1 MNKKIN
7 ILTIVSSSLVIA
19 VMSAMFFVTPSKS
32 VSQKENRALSQAP
45 NFSVEQLFSGEYT
58 SDLASYISDQFP
70 ARDEFV
76 SVKAYSELALGKGE
90 NNGVI
95 YTDNDIL
102 IARDEINENRLSEN
116 LQAIADFKKATG
128 ARVCVAVLPRSVDV
142 FSEYLPQ
149 SYPTQENEKLWQD
162 YYDLANK
169 HGVIAPNL
177 YDKLC
182 LGNNYYHTDHHY
194 NIYGAYDT
202 YAMLGDT
209 LGFSAKEL
217 DFFKAEKVADDFC
230 GTSMRTS
237 GFYNAP
243 KDEISLLRYDGDE
256 DYTITADGKEISLYD
271 KPRLSTTDKY
281 AVFLGGNHARVDI
294 SLGESRPKLL
304 IIRDSFADS
313 LAPFLAIHYDLVMID
328 LRYFTGSVQQIVAEE
343 NINQVLILESMSEF
357 STTKNISFLKRGVES

>member
-7 ILTIVSSSLVIA
+7 ILTIVSSSLVIVVMA
-19 VMSAMFFVTPSKS
+19 VMFFVTPAKD
-32 VSQKENRALSQAP
+32 VSQKENRALSQVP
-45 NFSVEQLFSGEYT
+45 TFSADKLFSGEYT

-102 IARDEINENRLSEN
+102 IPRDEIKENRLSAN
-116 LQAIADFKKATG
+116 LQAIADFKKMTSAQ
-128 ARVCVAVLPRSVDV
+128 VCVAVLPRTVDV
-142 FSEYLPQ
+142 FAEYLPQ
-149 SYPTQENEKLWQD
+149 SYPVQENNKLWQD
-162 YYDLANK
+162 YYNLAK
-169 HGVIAPNL
+169 QYGVTAPNL

-182 LGNNYYHTDHHY
+182 DGNNYYHTDHHY

-202 YAMLGDT
+202 YALLGDT
-209 LGFSAKEL
+209 LGFAPKKLE
-217 DFFKAEKVADDFC
+217 FFKSEKVADNFC
-230 GTSMRTS
+230 GTAMRTS

-243 KDEISLLRYDGDE
+243 KDEITLLRYDGDE
-256 DYTITADGKEISLYD
+256 DYTIMADGKEISLYD
-271 KPRLSTTDKY
+271 KSRLSTTDKY

-294 SLGESRPKLL
+294 TLGENRPKLL
-304 IIRDSFADS
+304 LIRDSFADS

-343 NINQVLILESMSEF
+343 NIQQALVLESMSEF
-357 STTKNISFLKRGVES
+357 ATTKNISFLKRGV